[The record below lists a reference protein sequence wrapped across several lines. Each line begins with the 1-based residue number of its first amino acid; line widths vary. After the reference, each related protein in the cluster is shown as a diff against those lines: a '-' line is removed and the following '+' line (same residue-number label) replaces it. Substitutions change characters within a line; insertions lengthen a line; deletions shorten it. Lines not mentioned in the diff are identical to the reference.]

1 MDREIELE
9 QGARPPA
16 MAFYR
21 IAPFEVEELQKQLKD
36 LLDTCYIYPSRL
48 HSVYWSIWCTGRL
61 LKEERWLF
69 MNVHRLSALN
79 KITIKNKYLI
89 LLITDLLNQLGKH
102 GTLLNSTYG
111 PGTIKYT
118 SLREKSQKRCA

>member
-36 LLDTCYIYPSRL
+36 LLDTCYICPSKAPFGVP
-48 HSVYWSIWCTGRL
+48 VYL
-61 LKEERWLF
+61 
-69 MNVHRLSALN
+69 VHRSSFKKRKMALYECASTIGAQQDHN
-79 KITIKNKYLI
+79 KK
-89 LLITDLLNQLGKH
+89 
-102 GTLLNSTYG
+102 
-111 PGTIKYT
+111 
-118 SLREKSQKRCA
+118 